1 MKKPMLSVDDLISY
15 MQSKGIEF
23 KHMTEDDAK
32 DYLHKNNNYFKLTS
46 YRKNY
51 TKYTTGAHLGMYEHL
66 DFAYLVELARI
77 DVLLRQVI
85 LAMCL
90 DIEHFLKVQL
100 ISAIEQ
106 ASNEDG
112 YSIIQEYIFDTNN
125 PSFVG
130 RADNVSYRA
139 HTIYS
144 KLEKNKNNPYCG
156 DLIAKYN
163 DEMPV
168 WAFIEIISFGDLL
181 RFVEYVSNKL
191 GWTLPVDLKTLD
203 RVRQIRNAAAHN
215 NCIINDLTPRFKTGS
230 KNPDCK
236 EPVHITQF
244 VRSTGVNK
252 ATMQKKLSNRRFSQ
266 LVHLL
271 YAYNIIVTSTNSRQQ
286 RYQDLK
292 ELVNNRMLQQK
303 DYFSSNTLL
312 TSTYQVLSTIV
323 NSLT

>member
-15 MQSKGIEF
+15 MQSKGIAF
-23 KHMTEDDAK
+23 KHMSESDAK

-51 TKYTTGAHLGMYEHL
+51 TKYTTGTHLGTYEHL

-106 ASNEDG
+106 DANEDG
-112 YSIIQEYIFDTNN
+112 YSIILEYIFDTNN
-125 PSFVG
+125 ISFVE
-130 RADNVSYRA
+130 RAENVSYRT

-144 KLEKNKNNPYCG
+144 KLDKNKHNPYCG

-191 GWTLPVDLKTLD
+191 KWTLPVDIKTLD

-215 NCIINDLTPRFKTGS
+215 NCIINDLTPRFKPGT
-230 KNPDCK
+230 KTPDCK
-236 EPVHITQF
+236 EPVYITQF
-244 VRSTGVNK
+244 VRSAGVNK

-271 YAYNIIVTSTNSRQQ
+271 YAYDIIVTSSNSRQQ
-286 RYQDLK
+286 RYHDLK
-292 ELVNNRMLQQK
+292 ELVNNRMLQHQN
-303 DYFSSNTLL
+303 YFSNNTLL